1 MAEYLYQDM
10 LIENGDVVLDAGRNP
25 VLIQDRAVI
34 AQDIKHAII
43 ESNLAVE
50 LIAER
55 SPSKKAD
62 IRTKLELLVEED
74 VRRNKWPMGRVVEAT
89 PSDDGLV
96 RQVGVKASE
105 SDFILS
111 RPVSKVILLLKC
123 PLTE

>member
-1 MAEYLYQDM
+1 MAEYKYQDI

-25 VLIQDRAVI
+25 ILIQDRAVI

-43 ESNLAVE
+43 ESNLAVD

-74 VRRNKWPMGRVVEAT
+74 VRLVPGTVRLEEPTEGTIYVFAT
-89 PSDDGLV
+89 T
-96 RQVGVKASE
+96 
-105 SDFILS
+105 SDFGDMQFEIVNNGE
-111 RPVSKVILLLKC
+111 R
-123 PLTE
+123 

>member
-1 MAEYLYQDM
+1 MTNYKYQDI

-25 VLIQDRAVI
+25 ILIQDRAVI

-43 ESNLAVE
+43 ESNLAVD

-74 VRRNKWPMGRVVEAT
+74 VR
-89 PSDDGLV
+89 LV
-96 RQVGVKASE
+96 PGTVRLDEPTEGTIYVFADTM
-105 SDFILS
+105 DFGE
-111 RPVSKVILLLKC
+111 LK
-123 PLTE
+123 LKIVNNGER

>member
-1 MAEYLYQDM
+1 MAEYKYQDI

-25 VLIQDRAVI
+25 ILIQDRAVI

-43 ESNLAVE
+43 ESNLAVD

-74 VRRNKWPMGRVVEAT
+74 TRLVPGTVRLAEPKQGTIYIFARTIDFGDLNVEIVN
-89 PSDDGLV
+89 G
-96 RQVGVKASE
+96 
-105 SDFILS
+105 
-111 RPVSKVILLLKC
+111 
-123 PLTE
+123 

>member
-1 MAEYLYQDM
+1 MTDYKYQDI

-25 VLIQDRAVI
+25 ILIQDRAVI

-43 ESNLAVE
+43 ESYLAVN

-74 VRRNKWPMGRVVEAT
+74 VR
-89 PSDDGLV
+89 LV
-96 RQVGVKASE
+96 PGTVRLDEPTEGTIYVFADTM
-105 SDFILS
+105 DFGE
-111 RPVSKVILLLKC
+111 LK
-123 PLTE
+123 LEIVNNGER

>member
-1 MAEYLYQDM
+1 MADYKYQDI

-25 VLIQDRAVI
+25 ILIQDRAVI

-43 ESNLAVE
+43 ESDLAVD

-74 VRRNKWPMGRVVEAT
+74 VR
-89 PSDDGLV
+89 LV
-96 RQVGVKASE
+96 PGTVRLDEPTEGTIYVFADTM
-105 SDFILS
+105 DFGE
-111 RPVSKVILLLKC
+111 LK
-123 PLTE
+123 LEIVNNGER

>member
-1 MAEYLYQDM
+1 MADYKYQDT

-25 VLIQDRAVI
+25 ILIKDRAVI

-43 ESNLAVE
+43 ESNLAVD

-74 VRRNKWPMGRVVEAT
+74 VR
-89 PSDDGLV
+89 LV
-96 RQVGVKASE
+96 PGTVRLNEPTEGTIYVFADTM
-105 SDFILS
+105 DFGELQLEIVNNGE
-111 RPVSKVILLLKC
+111 R
-123 PLTE
+123 

>member
-1 MAEYLYQDM
+1 MADYKYQDI

-25 VLIQDRAVI
+25 ILLQDRAVI

-43 ESNLAVE
+43 ESNLAVD

-74 VRRNKWPMGRVVEAT
+74 VRLVPGTVRLDEPTEGTIYVFAAT
-89 PSDDGLV
+89 M
-96 RQVGVKASE
+96 
-105 SDFILS
+105 DFGELQLEIVNNGE
-111 RPVSKVILLLKC
+111 R
-123 PLTE
+123 

>member
-1 MAEYLYQDM
+1 MAEYKYQDV

-25 VLIQDRAVI
+25 ILIQDRAVI

-43 ESNLAVE
+43 ESNLAVD

-74 VRRNKWPMGRVVEAT
+74 VRLVPGTVRLEEPTEGTIYVFAT
-89 PSDDGLV
+89 TI
-96 RQVGVKASE
+96 
-105 SDFILS
+105 DFGDMQFEIVNNGE
-111 RPVSKVILLLKC
+111 R
-123 PLTE
+123 

>member
-1 MAEYLYQDM
+1 MADYKYQDI

-25 VLIQDRAVI
+25 ILIQDRAVI

-43 ESNLAVE
+43 ESNLAVD

-74 VRRNKWPMGRVVEAT
+74 VR
-89 PSDDGLV
+89 LV
-96 RQVGVKASE
+96 PGTVRLDEPTVGTIYVFADTM
-105 SDFILS
+105 DFGELQLEIVNNGE
-111 RPVSKVILLLKC
+111 R
-123 PLTE
+123 

>member
-1 MAEYLYQDM
+1 MADYKYQDI

-25 VLIQDRAVI
+25 ILIQDRAVI

-43 ESNLAVE
+43 ESNLAVD

-74 VRRNKWPMGRVVEAT
+74 VR
-89 PSDDGLV
+89 LV
-96 RQVGVKASE
+96 PGTVRLDEPTEGTIYVFADTM
-105 SDFILS
+105 DFGE
-111 RPVSKVILLLKC
+111 LK
-123 PLTE
+123 LEIVNNGER

>member
-1 MAEYLYQDM
+1 MADFKYQDL

-43 ESNLAVE
+43 ESNLAVY

-62 IRTKLELLVEED
+62 ARTQLELLVEED
-74 VRRNKWPMGRVVEAT
+74 VRLVPGTVRIDELN
-89 PSDDGLV
+89 DGLIYIFAETLEF
-96 RQVGVKASE
+96 GE
-105 SDFILS
+105 
-111 RPVSKVILLLKC
+111 VS
-123 PLTE
+123 TEVNLD

>member
-1 MAEYLYQDM
+1 MADYKYQDI

-25 VLIQDRAVI
+25 ILIQDRAVI

-43 ESNLAVE
+43 ESNLAVD

-74 VRRNKWPMGRVVEAT
+74 VR
-89 PSDDGLV
+89 LV
-96 RQVGVKASE
+96 PGTVRLDEPTEGTIYVFADTM
-105 SDFILS
+105 DFGELQLEIVNNGE
-111 RPVSKVILLLKC
+111 R
-123 PLTE
+123 

>member
-1 MAEYLYQDM
+1 MAEYKYQDI

-25 VLIQDRAVI
+25 ILIQDRAVI

-43 ESNLAVE
+43 ESNLAVD

-74 VRRNKWPMGRVVEAT
+74 TRLVPGTVRLEEPKQGTIYIFARTIDFGDLNVEIVN
-89 PSDDGLV
+89 G
-96 RQVGVKASE
+96 
-105 SDFILS
+105 
-111 RPVSKVILLLKC
+111 
-123 PLTE
+123 

>member
-1 MAEYLYQDM
+1 MEEYKYQDI

-25 VLIQDRAVI
+25 ILIQDRAVI

-43 ESNLAVE
+43 ESNLAVD

-74 VRRNKWPMGRVVEAT
+74 VRLVPGTVRLEEPTEGMIYVFAT
-89 PSDDGLV
+89 TI
-96 RQVGVKASE
+96 
-105 SDFILS
+105 DFGDMQFEIVNNGE
-111 RPVSKVILLLKC
+111 R
-123 PLTE
+123 

>member
-1 MAEYLYQDM
+1 MTNYKYQDI

-25 VLIQDRAVI
+25 ILIQDRAVI

-43 ESNLAVE
+43 ESNLAVD

-74 VRRNKWPMGRVVEAT
+74 VR
-89 PSDDGLV
+89 LV
-96 RQVGVKASE
+96 PGTVRLDEPTEGTIYVFADTM
-105 SDFILS
+105 DFGELQLEIVNNGE
-111 RPVSKVILLLKC
+111 R
-123 PLTE
+123 

>member
-1 MAEYLYQDM
+1 MAEYKYQDI

-25 VLIQDRAVI
+25 ILIQDRAVI

-43 ESNLAVE
+43 ESNLAVD

-74 VRRNKWPMGRVVEAT
+74 TRLVPGTVRLEEPKQGTIYIFAKTIDFGDLNVEIVN
-89 PSDDGLV
+89 G
-96 RQVGVKASE
+96 
-105 SDFILS
+105 
-111 RPVSKVILLLKC
+111 
-123 PLTE
+123 

>member
-1 MAEYLYQDM
+1 MADYQYQDI

-25 VLIQDRAVI
+25 ILIQDRAVI

-43 ESNLAVE
+43 ESNLAVD

-74 VRRNKWPMGRVVEAT
+74 IRLVPGTVRLDEPTEGTIYVFADTM
-89 PSDDGLV
+89 
-96 RQVGVKASE
+96 
-105 SDFILS
+105 DFGELQLEIVNNGE
-111 RPVSKVILLLKC
+111 R
-123 PLTE
+123 

>member
-1 MAEYLYQDM
+1 MEKYQYQDI

-43 ESNLAVE
+43 ESNLAIA

-62 IRTKLELLVEED
+62 IRTQLELLVEED
-74 VRRNKWPMGRVVEAT
+74 IRLVPGTVRLEEPKQGTIYIFAKTTDFGELNVEIVN
-89 PSDDGLV
+89 G
-96 RQVGVKASE
+96 
-105 SDFILS
+105 
-111 RPVSKVILLLKC
+111 
-123 PLTE
+123 

>member
-1 MAEYLYQDM
+1 MADYEYQDI

-25 VLIQDRAVI
+25 ILIQDRAVI

-43 ESNLAVE
+43 ESNLAVD

-74 VRRNKWPMGRVVEAT
+74 VR
-89 PSDDGLV
+89 LV
-96 RQVGVKASE
+96 PGTVRLDEPIEGTIYVFADTM
-105 SDFILS
+105 DFGELQLEIVNNGE
-111 RPVSKVILLLKC
+111 R
-123 PLTE
+123 

>member
-1 MAEYLYQDM
+1 MAEYKYQDI

-25 VLIQDRAVI
+25 ILIQDRAVI

-43 ESNLAVE
+43 ESNLAVD

-74 VRRNKWPMGRVVEAT
+74 VRLVPGTVRLEEPTEGTIYVFATTIDFGGMQFEVVNNGE
-89 PSDDGLV
+89 
-96 RQVGVKASE
+96 R
-105 SDFILS
+105 
-111 RPVSKVILLLKC
+111 
-123 PLTE
+123 